1 MIFGTVVLE
10 SSCLTFNLDGDTQ
23 HTVTYSITDPL
34 VGLFETKVVDAR
46 SFFVAL
52 GIALNFDGGV
62 PKDINKAWVD
72 ALSVQPDNPRLRF
85 IP

>member
-1 MIFGTVVLE
+1 MISGTVILE
-10 SSCLTFNLDGDTQ
+10 SSCLTFTLDEETQ
-23 HTVTYSITDPL
+23 YTVTYSITDPL
-34 VGLFETKVVDAR
+34 VSLSETKTVDAR
-46 SFFVAL
+46 AFFVAL

-72 ALSVQPDNPRLRF
+72 AISVQPDNPRLRF